1 MREKGASLA
10 AFSNLSVVDREVL
23 VSPPESFVADF
34 QLCFRRRFLLFSGFF
49 LLNQNLAA
57 EFADL

>member
-1 MREKGASLA
+1 MTVAPDDEREGSLA

-34 QLCFRRRFLLFSGFF
+34 QLCFRRRFLLFFQAS
-49 LLNQNLAA
+49 L
-57 EFADL
+57 